1 LREKFGYTLWGR
13 GEAGSRITPAI
24 SPASRGTCL
33 RFGVKCWSE
42 APSRIVIVFV
52 AVTAIALRFSG
63 IHTLPPQRASEVL
76 VLKSEHKLLLLDGGN
91 NVMRTYSIAI
101 GRGGIEPKQ
110 RQGDH
115 KTPEGLY
122 VIDRHKSNSRFH
134 RALHVSYPSEIDRER
149 ARKLGVDPGGDIMI
163 HGIQN
168 GLGWLGPLH
177 RTVDCTD
184 GCIAVTDVEIEEIY
198 SAVPDGTPVEI
209 RR

>member
-1 LREKFGYTLWGR
+1 MFSG
-13 GEAGSRITPAI
+13 
-24 SPASRGTCL
+24 SPA
-33 RFGVKCWSE
+33 
-42 APSRIVIVFV
+42 
-52 AVTAIALRFSG
+52 
-63 IHTLPPQRASEVL
+63 LPLQRASKVL
-76 VLKSEHKLLLLDGGN
+76 ILKTDHELQLLDTGN

-101 GRGGIEPKQ
+101 GRGGVEPKQ

-122 VIDRHKSNSRFH
+122 VIDRHNRDSRFH
-134 RALHVSYPSEIDRER
+134 RALHVSYPSKADEER

-177 RTVDCTD
+177 RAVDWTD
-184 GCIAVTDVEIEEIY
+184 GCIAVTDAEMDEIY